1 MKKDY
6 KMDKTNKNSNESSD
20 IKSADANFLNKLE
33 KEGEANAKVIVKDLL
48 NTGNIDVAKKNIE
61 NVLQAG
67 FDAFKKETGR
77 NMTYSEMRDLYG

>member
-1 MKKDY
+1 
-6 KMDKTNKNSNESSD
+6 MDKTNKTIVESSD

-33 KEGEANAKVIVKDLL
+33 KKGEENAKVIVKELI

-67 FDAFKKETGR
+67 FDEFKKETGR
-77 NMTYSEMRDLYG
+77 NMTWSEMRDLYG